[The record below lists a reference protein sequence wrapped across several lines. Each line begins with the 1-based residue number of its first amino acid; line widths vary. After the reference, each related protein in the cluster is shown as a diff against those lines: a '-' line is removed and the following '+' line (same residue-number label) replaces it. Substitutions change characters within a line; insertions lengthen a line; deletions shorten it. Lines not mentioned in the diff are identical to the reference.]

1 MPRLAEC
8 DVVGPRSFHPYAQK
22 SMKNQKPNIF
32 FFLLQ
37 SKTLWAFIGLISNKE
52 RYGPPEKEKEKKSKE
67 IGQNWELSP
76 FFKQYN

>member
-1 MPRLAEC
+1 
-8 DVVGPRSFHPYAQK
+8 
-22 SMKNQKPNIF
+22 MKNQKPNIF

-52 RYGPPEKEKEKKSKE
+52 RYGPPPNEKEKEKEKEKKSKE

-76 FFKQYN
+76 FFK